1 MPGDEASPQIPR
13 SPRSRQ
19 SPRSPE
25 AAAPAPHAQ
34 PAPPALPAPPAPR
47 APSDPLP
54 ALDRAE
60 RFIWLTARVLE
71 QHRFAYH
78 FLGGD
83 ADPVD
88 TALGSYL
95 NPDGGYGHALDPD
108 LRGPLSQPLHSAHA
122 LRVLDDLG
130 RCAGQRIERLCR
142 HLTDVSTPEGALP
155 VLCPAPRA
163 YPTAAYHPVRDDPPG
178 ELLATGP
185 VVGLLHRNRVWH
197 AWLFRATDFCWDR
210 VENLHRTHPYEVQSA
225 VAFLDGVP
233 DRARAAAAADRLG
246 RLVREQRLVV
256 LDPRRRSEFPPA
268 PGYAPGEQLFPH
280 DFARR
285 PESLARGWF
294 TDEEMRRSLDFL
306 AAAQQ
311 ADGGWPVRREAW
323 APGSSLER
331 RPIATLEALLTLR
344 AYGRLPAQVSRPGP
358 VPPR

>member
-1 MPGDEASPQIPR
+1 MPGDEASSQTSQTPR
-13 SPRSRQ
+13 PTRAPQ
-19 SPRSPE
+19 SPQNPQSP
-25 AAAPAPHAQ
+25 Q
-34 PAPPALPAPPAPR
+34 PPQPTQSPQNPESPQG
-47 APSDPLP
+47 PL
-54 ALDRAE
+54 ARAE
-60 RFIWLTARVLE
+60 QFVWLTARVLE
-71 QHRFAYH
+71 QRRFAFH

-95 NPDGGYGHALDPD
+95 NGDGGYGHALDPD
-108 LRGPLSQPLHSAHA
+108 LRGPLSQPLHTAHA
-122 LRVLDDLG
+122 LRVLDSLG

-142 HLTDVSTPEGALP
+142 HLTGVSTPDGALP
-155 VLCPAPRA
+155 VVSPAPRA
-163 YPTAAYHPVRDDPPG
+163 YPAAPYHPTYDAPPG
-178 ELLATGP
+178 ELLTTGP
-185 VVGLLHRNRVWH
+185 IVGLLHRNRVWH

-210 VENLHRTHPYEVQSA
+210 VENLRHSHPYEVQSA

-256 LDPRRRSEFPPA
+256 LDPRRRPEYPPA

-280 DFARR
+280 DVARR

-306 AAAQQ
+306 TAAQQ
-311 ADGGWPVRREAW
+311 VDGGWPVRREAW

-344 AYGRLPAQVSRPGP
+344 AYGRLPDGISRPGP